1 MSSTLPSIEAAL
13 YSTLG
18 QNASVAST
26 IGGTA
31 APRLYN
37 LMAPSG
43 AARPHIIFYLGSGL
57 VSNTSPRD
65 DVNDVFRVEAVAE
78 TRGGA
83 ETLSGAIYTA
93 LHGQEL
99 TITGW
104 SNYLL
109 QAERKTTIVENSDG
123 RQYWRYIVDYRIRAD
138 KS

>member
-1 MSSTLPSIEAAL
+1 MSSTLPAMEEAL
-13 YSTLG
+13 YSKLQQDAG
-18 QNASVAST
+18 VAAL

-43 AARPHIIFYLGSGL
+43 VTRPHIIFYLGSGL

-65 DVNDVFRVEAVAE
+65 DMNDVFRVEAVGD
-78 TRGGA
+78 TRQTA
-83 ETLSGAIYTA
+83 DTLRGAIYTA

-109 QAERKTTIVENSDG
+109 QAERKTTIVETAEG
-123 RQYWRYIVDYRIRAD
+123 RQYWRYIVDYRIRVD